1 MKILKI
7 WSIFMLVTILMP
19 ALSSCSKDSN
29 GGGGGSE
36 SNLLSRAIGTWVCT
50 QSSDVTSGGTIYTG
64 LMVGKTITIKN
75 NGTYTSTSSDFG
87 YTGTFSISEDVIIA
101 KSNRGTFKIKA
112 TINGNVMTWDGT
124 ASNGVAFK
132 YVFKKNTESG
142 VADLQSLAIGTWK
155 CTQST
160 DTWQNGNSYTGL
172 MVGKE
177 ITIKNDG
184 TYTSTSSDF
193 GTSGSYTISGNKI
206 IAKSIS
212 GSMFDIT
219 VTFSGDNMTWNGVT
233 NNGITFKYVF
243 QKINAVPNEVYPNYD
258 SNYGLGSL

>member
-1 MKILKI
+1 
-7 WSIFMLVTILMP
+7 MP
-19 ALSSCSKDSN
+19 TVLSKF
-29 GGGGGSE
+29 
-36 SNLLSRAIGTWVCT
+36 LWTAICHANELRQT
-50 QSSDVTSGGTIYTG
+50 
-64 LMVGKTITIKN
+64 
-75 NGTYTSTSSDFG
+75 
-87 YTGTFSISEDVIIA
+87 
-101 KSNRGTFKIKA
+101 
-112 TINGNVMTWDGT
+112 
-124 ASNGVAFK
+124 
-132 YVFKKNTESG
+132 
-142 VADLQSLAIGTWK
+142 
-155 CTQST
+155 
-160 DTWQNGNSYTGL
+160 
-172 MVGKE
+172 KE

-258 SNYGLGSL
+258 SNYGLGSLWET